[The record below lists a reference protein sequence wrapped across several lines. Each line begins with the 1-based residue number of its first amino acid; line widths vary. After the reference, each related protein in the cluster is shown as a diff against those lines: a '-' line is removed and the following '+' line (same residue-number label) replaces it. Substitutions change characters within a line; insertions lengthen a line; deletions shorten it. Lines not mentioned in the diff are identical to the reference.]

1 MASLLGAASQP
12 LLLGGVAFL
21 FIVILV
27 FAVIGFQRGWRRE
40 LVSLGFTLGI
50 LFILSLGGGKGIASF
65 VFNTLPQAISVMLG
79 NSGAKSPNVQIKDGE
94 PNLVAVEV
102 ITLAVAVALGYIIGN
117 KAFGRPTTPPE
128 RLLGILPSIVSGY
141 ALVFFITTHLVTSS
155 TTTTNPAPVVGI
167 AAPNQD
173 TVGSSLVIIVVIAVV
188 VVVAA
193 LIASSAKKSPGKK

>member
-65 VFNTLPQAISVMLG
+65 VFNTLPQAISVVLG
-79 NSGAKSPNVQIKDGE
+79 NTRAQSPNVQIRDGE
-94 PNLVAVEV
+94 PNLVAVEI

-117 KAFGRPTTPPE
+117 KAFGKPNTPPE

-141 ALVFFITTHLVTSS
+141 ALVFFVTTHLVNANTQPTS
-155 TTTTNPAPVVGI
+155 PVVGI
-167 AAPNQD
+167 SAPTQD

>member
-1 MASLLGAASQP
+1 MASLLVAASPP

-40 LVSLGFTLGI
+40 LVSLGFSLGI

-79 NSGAKSPNVQIKDGE
+79 NNKATSPNVQIKDGD
-94 PNLVAVEV
+94 PSLVAVEI
-102 ITLAVAVALGYIIGN
+102 ITLVVAVALGYIIGN
-117 KAFGRPTTPPE
+117 RAFAKPTTPPE

-141 ALVFFITTHLVTSS
+141 ALVFFVTTHLVPNTATS
-155 TTTTNPAPVVGI
+155 TTPVVGI

-173 TVGSSLVIIVVIAVV
+173 AVGGSLVIIVVIAVV

-193 LIASSAKKSPGKK
+193 LIASSAKKSPGGKKP

>member
-1 MASLLGAASQP
+1 MASLLLAASQP

-40 LVSLGFTLGI
+40 LVSLGFSLGI

-79 NSGAKSPNVQIKDGE
+79 NSGAQSPNVQIKDGNT
-94 PNLVAVEV
+94 NLVAVEV
-102 ITLAVAVALGYIIGN
+102 ITLIVAVALGYIIGN
-117 KAFGRPTTPPE
+117 KAFGKPTTPPE

-141 ALVFFITTHLVTSS
+141 ALVFFVTTHLVANQAA
-155 TTTTNPAPVVGI
+155 TTPVVGI

>member
-1 MASLLGAASQP
+1 MASLLVAASQP

-50 LFILSLGGGKGIASF
+50 LFILALGGGKGIASF

-79 NSGAKSPNVQIKDGE
+79 NSGAKSPNVQVKDGDA
-94 PNLVAVEV
+94 NLMVVEI
-102 ITLAVAVALGYIIGN
+102 ITLIVAVALGYIVGN
-117 KAFGRPTTPPE
+117 KAFGKPNTPPE

-141 ALVFFITTHLVTSS
+141 ALVFFVTTHLV
-155 TTTTNPAPVVGI
+155 N
-167 AAPNQD
+167 
-173 TVGSSLVIIVVIAVV
+173 
-188 VVVAA
+188 
-193 LIASSAKKSPGKK
+193 